1 METSVPFDTTV
12 EVLISVFIGLASLC
26 IGLSTTF
33 ANVTAVLKDKQVV
46 QRALAANILI
56 PPVLAGVI
64 IAVFPVEPA
73 VQTVLLLLAFAP
85 GGINAVQFS
94 TKVPGQIA
102 SAGAL
107 LFLLSAVSLVT
118 APFAA
123 VFLLP
128 SEAAISIP
136 AGEIAL
142 RAMLLI
148 ALPAAAGMAI
158 RRSAPELGAKIN
170 KPATLISVLS
180 FIASV
185 ILSTAVRQDGLAQF
199 GASSTAAILVFIL
212 GLMAVG
218 WFFGGPDIDGRQ
230 VLAVSTNLRNVGLV
244 YVLVDGCC
252 GDDLLS
258 AAVLGFMALMVL
270 PNLIFTVS
278 CAVWR
283 KRHAAES

>member
-1 METSVPFDTTV
+1 METSVPFNIAV
-12 EVLISVFIGLASLC
+12 ELFIYLFLGLASLC
-26 IGLSTTF
+26 LGLSTTVT
-33 ANVTAVLKDKQVV
+33 NVISVLKDKQLA

-64 IAVFPVEPA
+64 GAVFPLEPP
-73 VQTVLLLLAFAP
+73 VQTVLWLLAFAP

-94 TKVPGQIA
+94 TKVPGQLA

-107 LFLLSAVSLVT
+107 LFLLSAASLVT
-118 APFAA
+118 APLAA
-123 VFLLP
+123 MFLLP
-128 SEAAISIP
+128 SGAALSIP
-136 AGEIAL
+136 AGEIVF
-142 RAMLLI
+142 RAVLLV

-158 RRSAPELGAKIN
+158 RRTAPELADKFY
-170 KPATLISVLS
+170 KPAMLISLLA

-185 ILSTAVRQDGLAQF
+185 VLSTEARQQGLAQF
-199 GASSTAAILVFIL
+199 GSPTNIAILLFIL

-218 WFFGGPDIDGRQ
+218 WMLGGPDIGGRQ
-230 VLAVSTNLRNVGLV
+230 ILAVSTNLRNVGLV

-252 GDDLLS
+252 DDGLLA

-270 PNLIFTVS
+270 PNLILTVG

-283 KRHAAES
+283 KRNAI